1 MKLLFIEDEYEVA
14 EAAISLLG
22 SDAHQYDIGDFN
34 SLNEKNMSFL
44 PDIIVLDL
52 MKGGKTVDPT
62 GKEGKSSFDTIWDN
76 RFCPIVIY
84 SANPDLIDDID
95 PEKSKHPLV
104 GKVKKG
110 KNIEPLQEKI
120 EKFKPCIEGMNKI
133 TEDVNKVLH
142 STLRDIAPK
151 IFTLDG
157 IVKKEVAIQHMGR
170 RRISVLMDDSSLLR
184 PMLAPEE
191 QHIFPPLG
199 DYPKTGDII
208 RSISGDKS
216 NPESYRIVLT
226 PSCDLVK
233 IVGRDPKVTE
243 VLCARC
249 EKPKVSFAK
258 AQIRF
263 KEENIIKVLRDGYI
277 KEFLP
282 IPGFK
287 GVIPPMVANLKALEL
302 ISYNSIGNERAS
314 GIDYIRVT
322 SVDSPFREQIAWAY
336 QNTSCR
342 PGVPDRDCDSWAKQY
357 LDDDSDKGEENS

>member
-1 MKLLFIEDEYEVA
+1 MNLLFIEDEFDVA
-14 EAAISLLG
+14 AAAISLLEPYG
-22 SDAHQYDIGDFN
+22 HQCNIGDFD
-34 SLNEKNMSFL
+34 SLSEKIMSFQ

-52 MKGGKTVDPT
+52 MKGGKTEDPT
-62 GKEGKSSFDTIWDN
+62 GKEGKSSFDKIWDD

-110 KNIEPLQEKI
+110 KDIKLLQEKI
-120 EKFKPCIEGMNKI
+120 EEFKPCIKGMNKI
-133 TEDVNKVLH
+133 TDDVNKVLH
-142 STLRDIAPK
+142 STLRDVAPK

-157 IVKKEVAIQHMGR
+157 ISDKEVAIQHMGR
-170 RRISVLMDDSSLLR
+170 RRISVLMDESSLLR

-208 RSISGDKS
+208 RRFSDDEMI
-216 NPESYRIVLT
+216 PESYRVVLT

-233 IVGRDPKVTE
+233 ISGRAPKVTE

-249 EKPKVSFAK
+249 ANPRESFAK
-258 AQIRF
+258 V
-263 KEENIIKVLRDGYI
+263 NIGRKSIVNVLSEGYI
-277 KEFLP
+277 REFVP
-282 IPGFK
+282 IPGFN

-302 ISYNSIGNERAS
+302 IPYNSIGNKHA
-314 GIDYIRVT
+314 GGVDYIRVT
-322 SVDSPFREQIAWAY
+322 SVDSPFREQIVWAY
-336 QNTSCR
+336 QNTGCR
-342 PGVPDRDCDSWAKQY
+342 PGVPDRDYDSWKKQY
-357 LDDDSDKGEENS
+357 FGDDSDKGEKKS